1 MREIR
6 TRRDRCWISASLRYI
21 TERIHEEDL
30 SALWEM
36 GLDQATI
43 DEFREL
49 RMMDWNRIISRF
61 PQRNVGLSAK
71 EGEILIGVDLT
82 ALIRL
87 VRHVNAE
94 RQNERVFDE
103 LIQANAPYELVSSYF
118 GISTR
123 QFAQRRKLFGL
134 QGTGRIRAPE
144 DGVIEAVWNECS
156 KVLRGRSPC
165 ALSPRDLLLL
175 HRKTGEDLRVVWRV
189 LHTEI
194 IASVGGCVEEPSM
207 RPYFVARAVY
217 S

>member
-6 TRRDRCWISASLRYI
+6 TGRERCWISALLCYI
-21 TERIHEEDL
+21 TERIYEDDL

-36 GLDQATI
+36 GLDQAAI

-49 RMMDWNRIISRF
+49 RMVDWNRIICRF

-71 EGEILIGVDLT
+71 EGQIRIGVDLT

-94 RQNERVFDE
+94 RQNERVLDA

-118 GISTR
+118 GISTKH
-123 QFAQRRKLFGL
+123 FAQRRKLFGL
-134 QGTGRIRAPE
+134 QGTGRIREPE
-144 DGVIEAVWNECS
+144 PEVIEAIWGECS
-156 KVLRGRSPC
+156 KVLRRRSPC
-165 ALSPRDLLLL
+165 ALSPADLLVL
-175 HRKTGEDLRVVWRV
+175 HRRTREDLRVVWRV
-189 LHTEI
+189 LHSEI
-194 IASVGGCVEEPSM
+194 IASVGGCVEEPPM
-207 RPYFVARAVY
+207 RPYFVARAVN

>member
-1 MREIR
+1 MHEIR

-21 TERIHEEDL
+21 TERIHEDDL

-36 GLDQATI
+36 GLDQTTI

-71 EGEILIGVDLT
+71 GGEILIGVDLT

-94 RQNERVFDE
+94 RQSERVLDE
-103 LIQANAPYELVSSYF
+103 LIQANAPYELVTSYF

-134 QGTGRIRAPE
+134 QGTGRIRVPE
-144 DGVIEAVWNECS
+144 HGVIEAVWSECS
-156 KVLRGRSPC
+156 NVLRGRSPC
-165 ALSPRDLLLL
+165 ALSPRDLLVL
-175 HRKTGEDLRVVWRV
+175 HRRTGEDLRVIWRV
-189 LHTEI
+189 LHSEI
-194 IASVGGCVEEPSM
+194 IASVDGCVEEPAAP
-207 RPYFVARAVY
+207 PYCVARAVY

>member
-36 GLDQATI
+36 GLDQVTI
-43 DEFREL
+43 DEFRDL

-94 RQNERVFDE
+94 RRNERVLDE

-144 DGVIEAVWNECS
+144 DGVVEAVWSECS

-189 LHTEI
+189 LHSEI
-194 IASVGGCVEEPSM
+194 IASAGSCVEEPSV
-207 RPYFVARAVY
+207 RPYFIARAVC

>member
-1 MREIR
+1 MRESR
-6 TRRDRCWISASLRYI
+6 THRDRCWISASLRYI
-21 TERIHEEDL
+21 TERIHEDDL

-36 GLDQATI
+36 GLDQTTI

-71 EGEILIGVDLT
+71 EGEILIGVDLA

-94 RQNERVFDE
+94 HQNERVLDE

-118 GISTR
+118 GITTK

-134 QGTGRIRAPE
+134 QGTGRIRVPE
-144 DGVIEAVWNECS
+144 HGVIEAVWSECS

-165 ALSPRDLLLL
+165 ALAPRDLLVL
-175 HRKTGEDLRVVWRV
+175 HRRTGEDLRVVWRV
-189 LHTEI
+189 LQSEI
-194 IASVGGCVEEPSM
+194 IASADGCVEEQSVQ
-207 RPYFVARAVY
+207 PYFVGPAVY